1 MKVALKYHRSVVPC
15 ELPDRHFQVAE
26 PPAMVAAD
34 NLAEHLVAA
43 CDDPV
48 ESPSLAAFLT
58 GKRRLLF
65 VVSDATRKTGAE
77 CILDVLSKYFKQN
90 NLTFEEIKIII
101 ATGIHRPPTPDE
113 VRRLVPAEAF
123 PRAKIFVHDAEDADQ
138 LADFGRTPAGN
149 TVRLNRTVAEADA
162 IVLMGGIGF
171 HYFAGFTG
179 GRKSLLPGLAAK
191 TTITF
196 NHNLVFKPDGSG
208 RHPGVGTAALKGN
221 PVHEDME
228 AALQL
233 VGVERV
239 FAINALTTADGAV
252 AQCVCGHAIASHQ
265 EACRRYLARH
275 AIPLAK
281 PADVVIV
288 SAGGHPR
295 DINLIQSHKAIEM
308 ARHALRP
315 GGTMVVLA
323 ACPEGM
329 GHPTFF
335 PWFRFRSEREFREE
349 LVRNYVI
356 NGQTALALFEK
367 TRRYHIHLIS
377 ELPVEQAAATGL
389 KPAASLSA
397 ALKEALHGQPEAYSG
412 LVVPEGALTFFT
424 DGARP

>member
-1 MKVALKYHRSVVPC
+1 MIVTLKYHRHTVTG
-15 ELPDRHFQVAE
+15 ELPDRRFQVAAL
-26 PPAMVAAD
+26 PPMETAPD
-34 NLAEHLVAA
+34 LAGHLVEA
-43 CDDPV
+43 CNRPV
-48 ESPSLAAFLT
+48 DSPSLAAFLA
-58 GKRRLLF
+58 GRRRPLI
-65 VVSDATRKTGAE
+65 VVSDATRRTGSE
-77 CILDVLSKYFKQN
+77 IILEVLSKYFKQN
-90 NLTFEEIKIII
+90 DIKYQEIRIII
-101 ATGIHRPPTPDE
+101 ATGIHRPPTPE
-113 VRRLVPAEAF
+113 EIRWLVPAEAF
-123 PRAKIFVHDAEDADQ
+123 PGAKILVHDAEDADQ
-138 LADFGRTPAGN
+138 LVDFGRTPAGN
-149 TVRLNRTVAEADA
+149 TVRLNRAVAEADA
-162 IVLMGGIGF
+162 IVVLGGIGF

-208 RHPGVGTAALKGN
+208 RHPGVGTAALSGN

-228 AALQL
+228 AALRL

-252 AQCVCGHAIASHQ
+252 AQCVCGHAVASHQ
-265 EACRRYLARH
+265 EACRRYLERH
-275 AIPLAK
+275 TVPLDE

-315 GGTMVVLA
+315 GGTMVALA

-349 LVRNYVI
+349 LTRNYVI

-367 TRRYHIHLIS
+367 ARRYHIHLIS
-377 ELPVEQAAATGL
+377 ELPAEQVAATGL
-389 KPAASLSA
+389 VPAASLPTALQA
-397 ALKEALHGQPEAYSG
+397 ALPGLPEEYRG

-424 DGARP
+424 AGACA

>member
-1 MKVALKYHRSVVPC
+1 MIVTLKYHRHTVTG
-15 ELPDRHFQVAE
+15 ELPDRRFQVAAL
-26 PPAMVAAD
+26 PPMETAPD
-34 NLAEHLVAA
+34 LAGHFVEA
-43 CDDPV
+43 CDRPMD
-48 ESPSLAAFLT
+48 SPSLAAFLA
-58 GKRRLLF
+58 GRRRPLL
-65 VVSDATRKTGAE
+65 VVSDATRRTGSE
-77 CILDVLSKYFKQN
+77 IILDALSKYFKYYN
-90 NLTFEEIKIII
+90 IKYEEIRIII
-101 ATGIHRPPTPDE
+101 ATGIHRPPTPE
-113 VRRLVPAEAF
+113 EIRRLVPTTAF
-123 PRAKIFVHDAEDADQ
+123 PGANILVHDAEDDEQ
-138 LADFGRTPAGN
+138 LADFGRTPSGN
-149 TVRLNRTVAEADA
+149 TIRLNRAVAEADA
-162 IVLMGGIGF
+162 IVVIGGIGF

-208 RHPGVGTAALKGN
+208 RHPGVGTAVLNGN
-221 PVHEDME
+221 PVHEDMV
-228 AALQL
+228 AALRL
-233 VGVERV
+233 VGLERV
-239 FAINALTTADGAV
+239 FAINALTTAAGAV
-252 AQCVCGHAIASHQ
+252 AQCVCGHAIASHE

-275 AIPLAK
+275 TIPLDE

-349 LVRNYVI
+349 LIRNYVI

-367 TRRYHIHLIS
+367 ARRYHIHLIS
-377 ELPVEQAAATGL
+377 ELPTEQVSATGL
-389 KPAASLSA
+389 VPAASLAA
-397 ALKEALHGQPEAYSG
+397 ALKTALHGLPEGYRG
-412 LVVPEGALTFFT
+412 LVVPEGALTFFAA
-424 DGARP
+424 GARA